1 MRRKCFF
8 SFSSLSSYFAKKED
22 EPLFF
27 LFVGPESEIHQE
39 DFFLGDAKPTNV
51 MNESPCCGKRPRP
64 RFFLVLQI
72 WGKIRK
78 AKKSRVC
85 SVSSEKNCSVMT
97 KMFSLDLQ
105 HSTSKLNFFLFFFL
119 PLYHFFSILLSLL
132 ISTCSRWNFTFVYAL
147 SDVTGGTLFEIVR

>member
-1 MRRKCFF
+1 MRRNIL
-8 SFSSLSSYFAKKED
+8 SSLSSCFAKKED

-39 DFFLGDAKPTNV
+39 DFFLADAKPTNV
-51 MNESPCCGKRPRP
+51 MNEGPCCGKRPRP

-72 WGKIRK
+72 RGKIRK

-105 HSTSKLNFFLFFFL
+105 HSTSKHNFLFLQKKSVCVKRNQFSCFKKNVVVKKWF
-119 PLYHFFSILLSLL
+119 FFSQNFW
-132 ISTCSRWNFTFVYAL
+132 SRSVWF
-147 SDVTGGTLFEIVR
+147 